1 MLFPCFRVR
10 QRKRGLSF
18 SVSPF
23 VTKKFFGEKI
33 YLFIIII
40 RNFRKNHIPQTG
52 TFGCFVPREN
62 CDMCRGGERIKARR
76 RKRRGG
82 DVKDCLNLSLSVF
95 LRRRLGE
102 RRLRKNEPG
111 TVAELICAYIDLC
124 PTLSV
129 APVEVFDQKPL
140 TIRRLLTTAAANF
153 VFEVNPVFDSILLM
167 CFLMQSGVT
176 QRMSPISL

>member
-1 MLFPCFRVR
+1 MRAYQSAAEKETGR
-10 QRKRGLSF
+10 GRKRL
-18 SVSPF
+18 P
-23 VTKKFFGEKI
+23 K
-33 YLFIIII
+33 
-40 RNFRKNHIPQTG
+40 
-52 TFGCFVPREN
+52 FVPV
-62 CDMCRGGERIKARR
+62 CIPSPSARR
-76 RKRRGG
+76 KA
-82 DVKDCLNLSLSVF
+82 F
-95 LRRRLGE
+95 AE
-102 RRLRKNEPG
+102 KNEPG